1 MITYAVCDQ
10 DGFVS
15 LSVEGDI
22 AHYAA
27 NPTHTSHIGVG
38 GDSSSPIPYSTGSST
53 IPEVTS
59 DPVSPTA
66 GQTWVLHTGGITTS
80 GTPLGLLLSLT
91 HDVTSANVYQL
102 SYRTTEN
109 TTIRV
114 GMS

>member
-38 GDSSSPIPYSTGSST
+38 GDSSTPIPYSGGSGT
-53 IPEVTS
+53 IPEVLI
-59 DPVSPTA
+59 DPSSPTP
-66 GQTWVLHTGGITTS
+66 GQVWVLATQISQS
-80 GTPLGLLLSLT
+80 GTPIGLLLSLT
-91 HDVTSANVYQL
+91 YSNNLFSYQL
-102 SYRTTEN
+102 SYRTSEN
-109 TTIRV
+109 TTVRTV
-114 GMS
+114 LS